1 MSLRVEIMEIRE
13 LIEQIERQAIV
24 SLDREELSKLL
35 AVADT
40 IRADDTGLAGWI
52 RVLLIDGRVA
62 VQEQTTDGEILL
74 RRLVS
79 RDAAEQFVDRRL
91 ADYERMW
98 DGCGCRIDYRL

>member
-1 MSLRVEIMEIRE
+1 MEIRE
-13 LIEQIERQAIV
+13 LIEQIERQAVV
-24 SLDREELSKLL
+24 SLDREDLPKLL
-35 AVADT
+35 EVADT

-52 RVLLIDGRVA
+52 RVLFIDGRVA

-91 ADYERMW
+91 TDYELMW

>member
-1 MSLRVEIMEIRE
+1 MESRD
-13 LIEQIERQAIV
+13 LIDQTEKRQIV
-24 SLDREELSKLL
+24 SLDPEDLPKFL

-52 RVLLIDGRVA
+52 RVLFIDGRVA

-74 RRLVS
+74 RRLAS

-91 ADYERMW
+91 TDYERMW